1 MLPVNFKKVRHYMAS
16 YGISDLKIEIHTF
29 SKKNIQKYT
38 KYIVEKNAPV
48 NIVLK
53 STRSKSEKENDV
65 NLSDELAFIN
75 FYGKQIT
82 PALHEYITTG
92 LAFARALLDYNGFC
106 LHSSAIAVDNQAV
119 LFAAKSG
126 TGKSTHTR
134 LWREYFG
141 EDKAIIINDDKPA
154 IRWMDD
160 GIFYAYGTPWSGK
173 TDLNTNVKVPLAAIV
188 LLERSDT
195 NWIKPVDRREAVM
208 QIYVH
213 ALKPEDGDKDKTE
226 KLMDIVGKTAEKI
239 SVYRMGCTI
248 SEEAVKLAYETTIS
262 GKK

>member
-1 MLPVNFKKVRHYMAS
+1 MKRYKIAELTINFKFNYETVGSQLKKYSTNSS
-16 YGISDLKIEIHTF
+16 YSEIVKLNQIDIEKDFYPSIYKGEIS
-29 SKKNIQKYT
+29 
-38 KYIVEKNAPV
+38 
-48 NIVLK
+48 
-53 STRSKSEKENDV
+53 
-65 NLSDELAFIN
+65 LAL
-75 FYGKQIT
+75 Q
-82 PALHEYITTG
+82 EYITTG

-141 EDKAIIINDDKPA
+141 EDKAIMINDDKPA
-154 IRWMDD
+154 IRLMDD
-160 GIFYAYGTPWSGK
+160 GVFYAYGTPWSGK

-213 ALKPEDGDKDKTE
+213 ALKPEDGDRDKTE

-239 SVYRMGCTI
+239 PVYRMGCTI

>member
-1 MLPVNFKKVRHYMAS
+1 MKINIAE
-16 YGISDLKIEIHTF
+16 IDIEIQYQEILLKNQLENYKNSNKNLDIEINYKNF
-29 SKKNIQKYT
+29 LIKKNT
-38 KYIVEKNAPV
+38 V
-48 NIVLK
+48 N
-53 STRSKSEKENDV
+53 
-65 NLSDELAFIN
+65 
-75 FYGKQIT
+75 

-106 LHSSAIAVDNQAV
+106 LHSSAIAVDNKAV

-141 EDKAIIINDDKPA
+141 EDKAIMINDDKPA
-154 IRWMDD
+154 IRLMDD
-160 GIFYAYGTPWSGK
+160 GVFYAYGTPWSGK

-195 NWIKPVDRREAVM
+195 NWIKPVSRREAVM

-213 ALKPEDGDKDKTE
+213 ALKPEDGDKDKTM

-239 SVYRMGCTI
+239 PVYRMGCTI
-248 SEEAVKLAYETTIS
+248 SEEAVKLAYETTILE
-262 GKK
+262 KNKE

>member
-1 MLPVNFKKVRHYMAS
+1 MEIYKIADSFVRVKCFREILKKQLKKYRYSIVDNINFKKFS
-16 YGISDLKIEIHTF
+16 IIDIKESEISI
-29 SKKNIQKYT
+29 SKNIKT
-38 KYIVEKNAPV
+38 HNVI
-48 NIVLK
+48 
-53 STRSKSEKENDV
+53 
-65 NLSDELAFIN
+65 
-75 FYGKQIT
+75 

-106 LHSSAIAVDNQAV
+106 LHSSAIAVDNKAV

-126 TGKSTHTR
+126 TGKSTHTH
-134 LWREYFG
+134 LWRECFG
-141 EDKAIIINDDKPA
+141 EDKAIMINDDKPA
-154 IRWMDD
+154 IRLMDD

-195 NWIKPVDRREAVM
+195 NWIKPVSRREAVM

-213 ALKPEDGDKDKTE
+213 ALKPEDGDKDKTM

-239 SVYRMGCTI
+239 PVYRMGCTI
-248 SEEAVKLAYETTIS
+248 SEEAVKLAYETTIL
-262 GKK
+262 GTDKE

>member
-1 MLPVNFKKVRHYMAS
+1 MNTYFIA
-16 YGISDLKIEIHTF
+16 DLKIQIQTF
-29 SKKNIQKYT
+29 NKLYTEYLSRNDDSDTNVLLVKNRKQTNFENKNNLKKQNTI
-38 KYIVEKNAPV
+38 E
-48 NIVLK
+48 
-53 STRSKSEKENDV
+53 
-65 NLSDELAFIN
+65 
-75 FYGKQIT
+75 FYGKQIS
-82 PALHEYITTG
+82 LDLWEYITTG

-141 EDKAIIINDDKPA
+141 EDKAIMINDDKPA

-195 NWIKPVDRREAVM
+195 NWIKPIGRREAVM

-239 SVYRMGCTI
+239 PVYRMGCTI

>member
-1 MLPVNFKKVRHYMAS
+1 MNTYFIA
-16 YGISDLKIEIHTF
+16 DLKIQIQTF
-29 SKKNIQKYT
+29 NKLYTEYLSRNDDSDTNVLLVKNRKQTNFENKNNLKKQNTI
-38 KYIVEKNAPV
+38 E
-48 NIVLK
+48 
-53 STRSKSEKENDV
+53 
-65 NLSDELAFIN
+65 
-75 FYGKQIT
+75 FYGKQIS
-82 PALHEYITTG
+82 LDLWEYITTG

-141 EDKAIIINDDKPA
+141 EDKAIMVNDDKPA

-239 SVYRMGCTI
+239 PVYRMGCTI

>member
-1 MLPVNFKKVRHYMAS
+1 MKRYKIAELTINFKFNHEMIRSQLKKYSTNSS
-16 YGISDLKIEIHTF
+16 YSEIVKLNQIDIEKDFHPSIY
-29 SKKNIQKYT
+29 KG
-38 KYIVEKNAPV
+38 E
-48 NIVLK
+48 
-53 STRSKSEKENDV
+53 
-65 NLSDELAFIN
+65 
-75 FYGKQIT
+75 IT

-141 EDKAIIINDDKPA
+141 EDKAIMINDDKPA

-239 SVYRMGCTI
+239 PVYRMGCTI

>member
-1 MLPVNFKKVRHYMAS
+1 MVNYK
-16 YGISDLKIEIHTF
+16 ISDLNICIVPKSKTLKLNLKKYVSDKKDPEQIRITEEKIKTVY
-29 SKKNIQKYT
+29 KY
-38 KYIVEKNAPV
+38 KIIPN
-48 NIVLK
+48 
-53 STRSKSEKENDV
+53 
-65 NLSDELAFIN
+65 
-75 FYGKQIT
+75 

-106 LHSSAIAVDNQAV
+106 LHSSAIAVDNKAV

-141 EDKAIIINDDKPA
+141 EDKAIMINDDKPA
-154 IRWMDD
+154 IRLMDD
-160 GIFYAYGTPWSGK
+160 GVFYAYGTPWSGK

-195 NWIKPVDRREAVM
+195 NWIEPVLLREAVM

-213 ALKPEDGDKDKTE
+213 SLKPEDGDKDKTM

-239 SVYRMGCTI
+239 PVYRMGCTI
-248 SEEAVKLAYETTIS
+248 SQEAVKLAYETTIG
-262 GKK
+262 GKQSED

>member
-1 MLPVNFKKVRHYMAS
+1 MATHIYDRMKIHRIAELNLYIQCNGQEIKEQLVKYNFYDSIK
-16 YGISDLKIEIHTF
+16 
-29 SKKNIQKYT
+29 QKSLDIVDVIINSSTTNYFEG
-38 KYIVEKNAPV
+38 KYI
-48 NIVLK
+48 
-53 STRSKSEKENDV
+53 S
-65 NLSDELAFIN
+65 
-75 FYGKQIT
+75 
-82 PALHEYITTG
+82 PALQEYITTG

-141 EDKAIIINDDKPA
+141 EDKAIMINDDKPA

-239 SVYRMGCTI
+239 PVYRMGCTI

>member
-1 MLPVNFKKVRHYMAS
+1 MLPVLFKKSGEQMNIYFIA
-16 YGISDLKIEIHTF
+16 DLKIQIQTINKLYIKYLTQNNDSEID
-29 SKKNIQKYT
+29 
-38 KYIVEKNAPV
+38 
-48 NIVLK
+48 IVLVENRK
-53 STRSKSEKENDV
+53 QVSYKNNKILKKQST
-65 NLSDELAFIN
+65 IQ
-75 FYGKQIT
+75 FYGKQIS
-82 PALHEYITTG
+82 LDLWKYITTG

-106 LHSSAIAVDNQAV
+106 LHSSAIAVDNKAV

-141 EDKAIIINDDKPA
+141 EDKAIMINDDKPA
-154 IRWMDD
+154 IRLMDD

-188 LLERSDT
+188 LLEQSDT
-195 NWIKPVDRREAVM
+195 NWIKPVGRREAVM

-226 KLMDIVGKTAEKI
+226 KLMDIAGKTAEKI
-239 SVYRMGCTI
+239 PVYRMGCTI
-248 SEEAVKLAYETTIS
+248 SEEAVKLAYETTIL

>member
-1 MLPVNFKKVRHYMAS
+1 MAL
-16 YGISDLKIEIHTF
+16 YKISDLEVEIRIFSEKVSHKYKEYKQKDNISADITFDNKKIE
-29 SKKNIQKYT
+29 SVKKDKKNLIKQNT
-38 KYIVEKNAPV
+38 IE
-48 NIVLK
+48 
-53 STRSKSEKENDV
+53 
-65 NLSDELAFIN
+65 
-75 FYGKQIT
+75 FYGKQIS
-82 PALHEYITTG
+82 PALQEYITTG

-141 EDKAIIINDDKPA
+141 EDKAIMINDDKPA

-239 SVYRMGCTI
+239 PVYRMGCTI

>member
-1 MLPVNFKKVRHYMAS
+1 MNYCISELNIAVHFSKKLFQKS
-16 YGISDLKIEIHTF
+16 FIKYGILSDLKMDFEILCKEVCEDTL
-29 SKKNIQKYT
+29 
-38 KYIVEKNAPV
+38 EKA
-48 NIVLK
+48 
-53 STRSKSEKENDV
+53 
-65 NLSDELAFIN
+65 
-75 FYGKQIT
+75 
-82 PALHEYITTG
+82 ALQEYISTG

-141 EDKAIIINDDKPA
+141 EDKAIMINDDKPA

-160 GIFYAYGTPWSGK
+160 GVFYAYGTPWSGK

-195 NWIKPVDRREAVM
+195 NWIKPVGRREAVM

-239 SVYRMGCTI
+239 PVYRMGCTI
-248 SEEAVKLAYETTIS
+248 SEKAVKLAYETTIS

>member
-1 MLPVNFKKVRHYMAS
+1 MAL
-16 YGISDLKIEIHTF
+16 YEISDLKIEICSF
-29 SKKNIQKYT
+29 SEKINYKYKNYTVKKNISAN
-38 KYIVEKNAPV
+38 IIFDNEKIESVRKNKK
-48 NIVLK
+48 NLK
-53 STRSKSEKENDV
+53 KQNTIE
-65 NLSDELAFIN
+65 
-75 FYGKQIT
+75 FYGKQIS
-82 PALHEYITTG
+82 LDLWEYISTG

-141 EDKAIIINDDKPA
+141 EDKAIMINDDKPA

-239 SVYRMGCTI
+239 PVYRMGCTI

>member
-1 MLPVNFKKVRHYMAS
+1 MKKYSTNSS
-16 YGISDLKIEIHTF
+16 YSEIVKLNQIDIEKDFYPSIYKGEIS
-29 SKKNIQKYT
+29 
-38 KYIVEKNAPV
+38 
-48 NIVLK
+48 
-53 STRSKSEKENDV
+53 
-65 NLSDELAFIN
+65 LAL
-75 FYGKQIT
+75 Q
-82 PALHEYITTG
+82 EYITTG

-141 EDKAIIINDDKPA
+141 EDKAIMINDDKPA

-213 ALKPEDGDKDKTE
+213 ALKPEDGDRDKTE
-226 KLMDIVGKTAEKI
+226 KLMDIVGRTAEKI
-239 SVYRMGCTI
+239 PVYRMGCTI

>member
-1 MLPVNFKKVRHYMAS
+1 MAL
-16 YGISDLKIEIHTF
+16 YKISDLEVEIRIFSEKVSHKYKEYKQKDNISADITFDNKKIE
-29 SKKNIQKYT
+29 SVKKDKKN
-38 KYIVEKNAPV
+38 
-48 NIVLK
+48 LK
-53 STRSKSEKENDV
+53 KQNTIE
-65 NLSDELAFIN
+65 
-75 FYGKQIT
+75 FYGKQIS
-82 PALHEYITTG
+82 LDLWEYISTG

-141 EDKAIIINDDKPA
+141 EDKAIMINDDKPA

-173 TDLNTNVKVPLAAIV
+173 TDLNTNVKVPLAAVV

-239 SVYRMGCTI
+239 PVYRMGCTI

>member
-1 MLPVNFKKVRHYMAS
+1 MAL
-16 YGISDLKIEIHTF
+16 YEISDLKIEICSF
-29 SKKNIQKYT
+29 SEKINYKYKNYTVKKNISAN
-38 KYIVEKNAPV
+38 IIFDNEKIESVRKNKK
-48 NIVLK
+48 NLK
-53 STRSKSEKENDV
+53 KQNTIE
-65 NLSDELAFIN
+65 
-75 FYGKQIT
+75 FYGKQIS
-82 PALHEYITTG
+82 PALHEYISTG

-141 EDKAIIINDDKPA
+141 EDKAIMINDDKPA

-195 NWIKPVDRREAVM
+195 NWIKPVERREAVM

-239 SVYRMGCTI
+239 PVYRMGCTI

>member
-1 MLPVNFKKVRHYMAS
+1 MKRYKIAELTINFKFNYETVGSQLKKYSTNSS
-16 YGISDLKIEIHTF
+16 YSEIVKLNQIDIEKDFYPSIYKGEIS
-29 SKKNIQKYT
+29 
-38 KYIVEKNAPV
+38 
-48 NIVLK
+48 
-53 STRSKSEKENDV
+53 
-65 NLSDELAFIN
+65 
-75 FYGKQIT
+75 
-82 PALHEYITTG
+82 PALQEYITTG

-141 EDKAIIINDDKPA
+141 EDKAIMINDDKPA

-213 ALKPEDGDKDKTE
+213 ALKPEDGDRDKTE
-226 KLMDIVGKTAEKI
+226 KLMDIVGRTAEKI
-239 SVYRMGCTI
+239 PVYRMGCTI

>member
-1 MLPVNFKKVRHYMAS
+1 MVLYK
-16 YGISDLKIEIHTF
+16 ISDLKVKMHTF
-29 SKKNIQKYT
+29 SKKAGRNYEN
-38 KYIVEKNAPV
+38 YIEKEDIIAD
-48 NIVLK
+48 IVLENK
-53 STRSKSEKENDV
+53 RFKSEKQEKNH
-65 NLSDELAFIN
+65 LTTIN
-75 FYGKQIT
+75 FYGKQISL
-82 PALHEYITTG
+82 ALHEYITTG
-92 LAFARALLDYNGFC
+92 LDFARALLNYNGFC
-106 LHSSAIAVDNQAV
+106 LHSSAIAVDNKAV

-141 EDKAIIINDDKPA
+141 EDKAVMINDDKPA
-154 IRWMDD
+154 IRLMDD
-160 GIFYAYGTPWSGK
+160 GVFYAYGTPWSGK
-173 TDLNTNVKVPLAAIV
+173 TDLNTNVKVPLEAIV

-195 NWIKPVDRREAVM
+195 NWIKPVGRREAVM

-239 SVYRMGCTI
+239 PVYRMGCTI

-262 GKK
+262 GKNKGVIR

>member
-1 MLPVNFKKVRHYMAS
+1 MKRYKIAELTIDFKFNDETVGSQVKKYSTNSS
-16 YGISDLKIEIHTF
+16 YSEIVKLNQIDIE
-29 SKKNIQKYT
+29 K
-38 KYIVEKNAPV
+38 
-48 NIVLK
+48 
-53 STRSKSEKENDV
+53 D
-65 NLSDELAFIN
+65 
-75 FYGKQIT
+75 FYPSIYKGEIT
-82 PALHEYITTG
+82 PVLQEYIATG

-106 LHSSAIAVDNQAV
+106 LHSSAIAVENKAI

-141 EDKAIIINDDKPA
+141 EDKAIMINDDKPA
-154 IRWMDD
+154 IRLMDD
-160 GIFYAYGTPWSGK
+160 GVFYAYGTPWSGK

-195 NWIKPVDRREAVM
+195 NWIKPVGRREAVM

-239 SVYRMGCTI
+239 PVYRMGCTI

-262 GKK
+262 GKNKGVIR